1 MTIMSHQSTT
11 KPGRVVRLYPSPF
24 VPGTD
29 VLVKSTV
36 TDSGNTAMRTT
47 ILRPGTV
54 LVKKTSD
61 GLYYSALFSDSNGA
75 DRSAAASVSSATGIT
90 ASWASTTQTFV
101 VNGGASTAVS
111 MAAGDDTNAE
121 VVTALNASALFQA
134 AGLVADVSA
143 SAVRVRTV
151 QGGAH
156 MSFVWT
162 SSYADTFGSGVA
174 SAEGYGTDADY
185 RVVEDYVDMLDEGA
199 VAGNSVAKTSMSGFY
214 DESQLLNLSGDA
226 RAVLTRRGS
235 IFG

>member
-1 MTIMSHQSTT
+1 MPIMSHQSTT
-11 KPGRVVRLYPSPF
+11 KPGRVVRLYQAPF

-61 GLYYSALFSDSNGA
+61 GLYYSAIFSDSNG
-75 DRSAAASVSSATGIT
+75 DRCTAASISSATGIT

-101 VNGGASTAVS
+101 VNGGASIAVTLGG
-111 MAAGDDTNAE
+111 ADDTNDE
-121 VVTALNASALFQA
+121 VVTALNADATFQA
-134 AGLVADVSA
+134 AGLIADVNS

-156 MSFVWT
+156 MSFKWT
-162 SSYADTFGSGVA
+162 SSYASTFGASVA

-185 RVVEDYVDMLDEGA
+185 RVVEDYVDMLDESGT
-199 VAGNSVAKTSMSGFY
+199 AGNSVAKTSMAGFY
-214 DESQLLNLSGDA
+214 KESNLLNLCAEA
-226 RAVLTRRGS
+226 RGVLTRRGS